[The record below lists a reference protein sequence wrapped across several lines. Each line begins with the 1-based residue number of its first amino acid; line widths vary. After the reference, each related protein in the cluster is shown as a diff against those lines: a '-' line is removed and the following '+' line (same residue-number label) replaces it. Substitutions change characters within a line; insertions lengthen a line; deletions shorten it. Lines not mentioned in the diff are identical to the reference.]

1 MERGWGEAKTS
12 QSIATKRII
21 QMANIQI
28 KSRIQYKGNLLCLAF
43 FKRCLCVL
51 IIGIPHLIFAQKSD
65 LKIMIAGTVSYLDK
79 AENYS
84 DECNQLLKKC
94 VATKDKE
101 LAKKMAEEAMKIAL
115 KAKEQSDLAEKRAD
129 QIEVEAKKIGC
140 FTGAS
145 EADDAED
152 YCRQL
157 GYHTFEISIYTKKAT
172 SELELVYIQEYI
184 YKALN
189 YANLAYE
196 ALKNARV
203 EIENAVK
210 DVDTCD

>member
-1 MERGWGEAKTS
+1 MAEIQKKHSECNKNMEW
-12 QSIATKRII
+12 
-21 QMANIQI
+21 
-28 KSRIQYKGNLLCLAF
+28 NLIVP
-43 FKRCLCVL
+43 KICLCFL
-51 IIGIPHLIFAQKSD
+51 LMALPHFLFAQKSD
-65 LKIMIAGTVSYLDK
+65 LKIMIAGTISYLDK
-79 AENYS
+79 AETYN
-84 DECNQLLKKC
+84 DQCNQLLKKC
-94 VATKDKE
+94 VVTKDKE
-101 LAKKMAEEAMKIAL
+101 IAKKMAEEALQIAL

-129 QIEVEAKKIGC
+129 QIEIEAKKIGC
-140 FTGAS
+140 FTGAA

-196 ALKNARV
+196 ALKNARL
-203 EIENAVK
+203 EIENALK
-210 DVDTCD
+210 DIDTCD